1 MTTIIFNK
9 PFGVLSQFTDKG
21 SVLSK
26 RSTLSDY
33 INVPNVYAAGR
44 LDFDSEGLMIL
55 TNNGTLQAKIAHPKF
70 KAEKT
75 YWVQIEG
82 IISKEALCSLRNGI
96 TLKDGETLP
105 AKAVAIPRPTN
116 LWERSPPIRVRKSIP
131 DSWIEL
137 KLMEGRNRQVRRMT
151 AHVGFPTLRLIRVQI
166 GHWGLAGLASG
177 IWRKE

>member
-21 SVLSK
+21 SVRSK

-105 AKAVAIPRPTN
+105 AKAVA
-116 LWERSPPIRVRKSIP
+116 
-131 DSWIEL
+131 
-137 KLMEGRNRQVRRMT
+137 
-151 AHVGFPTLRLIRVQI
+151 
-166 GHWGLAGLASG
+166 
-177 IWRKE
+177 